1 MIEERFIILTEKFI
15 DKSLTDNEKKELDKF
30 LMDEDYKKEF
40 QNQINVK
47 EAVMNWNLK
56 KPKSEFWDNYWLNT
70 YNRLER
76 GVAWILISIGL
87 TLLIGFAVFQ
97 FIQKLFVDDGGPF
110 IIKIGLIVLFTGAL
124 ILILSLIREQFI
136 KTKNDSYK
144 EIKRW

>member
-47 EAVMNWNLK
+47 EAVMNLNLK

-144 EIKRW
+144 EIKR

>member
-47 EAVMNWNLK
+47 EAVMNLNLK

-136 KTKNDSYK
+136 KTKNDSHK
-144 EIKRW
+144 EIKR

>member
-1 MIEERFIILTEKFI
+1 
-15 DKSLTDNEKKELDKF
+15 
-30 LMDEDYKKEF
+30 MDEDYKKEF

-47 EAVMNWNLK
+47 EAVMNLNLK

-144 EIKRW
+144 EIKR

>member
-1 MIEERFIILTEKFI
+1 MIDERFIILTEKFF
-15 DKSLTDNEKKELDKF
+15 DKNLTDEEKKELDDF
-30 LMDEDYKKEF
+30 LMDEEYKKEF
-40 QNQINVK
+40 QKQINVK
-47 EAVMNWNLK
+47 EAVMNLNLK

-144 EIKRW
+144 EIKR

>member
-15 DKSLTDNEKKELDKF
+15 DKSLTDNEKKELDEF

-47 EAVMNWNLK
+47 EAVMNLNLK

-144 EIKRW
+144 EIKR

>member
-1 MIEERFIILTEKFI
+1 MIEERFIILTEKFF
-15 DKSLTDNEKKELDKF
+15 DKNLADEEKKELDDF

-40 QNQINVK
+40 QKQINVK
-47 EAVMNWNLK
+47 EAVMNLNLK
-56 KPKSEFWDNYWLNT
+56 KPKSEFWDNYWLST

-87 TLLIGFAVFQ
+87 TLLIGFAVYQ

-110 IIKIGLIVLFTGAL
+110 IIKMGLIVLFTGAL

-144 EIKRW
+144 EIKR

>member
-1 MIEERFIILTEKFI
+1 MIEERFIILTEKFF
-15 DKSLTDNEKKELDKF
+15 DKNLADEEKKELDDF

-40 QNQINVK
+40 QKQINVK
-47 EAVMNWNLK
+47 EAVMNLNLK
-56 KPKSEFWDNYWLNT
+56 KPKSEFWDNYWLST

-87 TLLIGFAVFQ
+87 TLLIGFAVYQ

-144 EIKRW
+144 EIKR